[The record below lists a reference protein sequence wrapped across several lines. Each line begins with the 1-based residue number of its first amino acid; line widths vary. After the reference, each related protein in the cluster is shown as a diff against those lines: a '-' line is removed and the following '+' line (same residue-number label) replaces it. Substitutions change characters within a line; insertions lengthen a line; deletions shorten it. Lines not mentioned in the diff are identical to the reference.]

1 MKTLDTGREPYQAT
15 TMSFDLN
22 QNPKTDPALLLR
34 YRDRQYAA
42 DMLAVAI
49 GKLNLFTWV
58 DQQGSVDTAA
68 IQCHFGLASRPL
80 DVLLT
85 LCRASGLIR
94 SDGQHHR
101 LTDLGREHLVES
113 SPWFLGPYYAPIVD
127 SPVAQGCLQVLK
139 HDRPANW
146 QASDDGSDWHESMMD
161 EQFAKGFTDLMNCR
175 GIAMGQALADAV
187 GPMLAHSKH
196 VLDVGGGSGI
206 YSSTLLAKS
215 KHLRATVMEQS
226 PVDKLTRQ
234 EVFRHGME
242 DRIDVVTG
250 NMFSDPWPSDADCV
264 LLSNVLHD
272 WDFPEIRTLIRRTAD
287 ALPSGGHVI
296 IHETFLDDDKTGPL
310 PVAEYSVL
318 LANITQGKCYTA
330 LEYGEILEEY
340 GFDVSPY
347 HATIADRGYIAATK
361 R

>member
-1 MKTLDTGREPYQAT
+1 MQ
-15 TMSFDLN
+15 FDLKR
-22 QNPKTDPALLLR
+22 NPTTDPALLLR
-34 YRDRQYAA
+34 FRDRQYAA

-49 GKLNLFTWV
+49 GKLNLFTWIERQ
-58 DQQGSVDTAA
+58 DAVDTDA
-68 IQCHFGLASRPL
+68 IKNHFSLASRPL

-85 LCRASGLIR
+85 LCRASGLIQTD
-94 SDGQHHR
+94 SGLHR
-101 LTDLGREHLVES
+101 LTDLGREHCVDS

-127 SPVAQGCLQVLK
+127 SPVAQGCLQVLM

-146 QASDDGSDWHESMMD
+146 QADEAGDDWHESMMD
-161 EQFAKGFTDLMNCR
+161 EGFAKSFTDLMNCR

-187 GPMLAHSKH
+187 GPLLAQSRH

-206 YSSTLLAKS
+206 YSSTLIAKHE
-215 KHLRATVMEQS
+215 HLSATVLEQA
-226 PVDKLTRQ
+226 PVDRLTRE
-234 EVFRHGME
+234 EVSRHGLD

-250 NMFSDPWPSDADCV
+250 NMFTDPWPTGADCV

-272 WDFPEIRTLIRRTAD
+272 WDFPEIHKLIRRSAD
-287 ALPSGGHVI
+287 VLPSGGHVI
-296 IHETFLDDDKTGPL
+296 IHETFLRDDKTGPL

-330 LEYGEILEEY
+330 AEYGDVLAEY
-340 GFDVSPY
+340 DFDIGPY
-347 HATIADRGYIAATK
+347 RDTIADRGFMTATK